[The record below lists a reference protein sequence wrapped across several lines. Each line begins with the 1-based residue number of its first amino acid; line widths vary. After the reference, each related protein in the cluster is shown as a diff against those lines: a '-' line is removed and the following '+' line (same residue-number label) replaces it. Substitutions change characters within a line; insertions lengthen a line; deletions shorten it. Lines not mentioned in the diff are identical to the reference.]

1 MISIAVLLSALTLDP
16 PFTDHAVLQRGKPVV
31 VRGSADA
38 GAGTSGNP
46 CDTV

>member
-1 MISIAVLLSALTLDP
+1 MLLILFAAVLALDP
-16 PFTDHAVLQRGKPVV
+16 PFTDHAVLQRDKPVV

-38 GAGTSGNP
+38 GAGTSGDP